1 MSREPRGPATSVT
14 RASAESAKI
23 QHITPNR
30 HASPKDPVKRR
41 EERKGTRSQPASGRT
56 PGVAREGPRPPAK
69 PAPRRTQ
76 RLRGATNHTRES
88 IRIGVHKDLISLD
101 VVGRCSW
108 VLGLGNGRLLR
119 YCRDANGAVVHPK
132 LSPPPGFPDGQLT
145 QVMKDEAGQPTDLR
159 DRATGAVIE
168 VLVDHDAGTL
178 RYRINGASRR
188 TTASRRAPRCGR
200 APHWLDMRTV

>member
-1 MSREPRGPATSVT
+1 MEGCSAIAATPT
-14 RASAESAKI
+14 
-23 QHITPNR
+23 
-30 HASPKDPVKRR
+30 
-41 EERKGTRSQPASGRT
+41 ERSST
-56 PGVAREGPRPPAK
+56 
-69 PAPRRTQ
+69 
-76 RLRGATNHTRES
+76 LNYHT
-88 IRIGVHKDLISLD
+88 
-101 VVGRCSW
+101 
-108 VLGLGNGRLLR
+108 
-119 YCRDANGAVVHPK
+119 
-132 LSPPPGFPDGQLT
+132 PPGFPDGQLT